1 MHLLHSVGWSKVR
14 ETCDV
19 GMVIF
24 GWVFTVVV
32 VVVVGDGLFAVVGR

>member
-1 MHLLHSVGWSKVR
+1 VGGLKVR

-19 GMVIF
+19 GMVTL

-32 VVVVGDGLFAVVGR
+32 VFVCGVGGGGLFAVVGR